1 MKTNRFAS
9 YNVSNFYIFAKI
21 SCRMSWFKYVT
32 SKTFFLQAFIAA
44 SIVAVFTFLLILFL
58 DFRTNHGE
66 EIKVPDLSKLKLEVA
81 EEKLN
86 DIDLEVFLLDTVD
99 FNPEYPPFT
108 ILEQDPKAGSFVKD
122 GRKIYVKLNA
132 GEFTNIEIPEFKDK
146 TYRQI
151 LATIKS
157 LTLKEGKI
165 TYKTHIAKDVVL
177 QIYQNGRR
185 LRAGDIVKKNSTLD
199 FVLGDGKDVY
209 NEDTFSSEEPT
220 DRLAPVDT
228 PTEEQPVEFKE
239 GNGGI

>member
-1 MKTNRFAS
+1 
-9 YNVSNFYIFAKI
+9 
-21 SCRMSWFKYVT
+21 MSWFKYVT

-44 SIVAVFTFLLILFL
+44 SIVAAFTFLLILFL

-99 FNPEYPPFT
+99 FNPEFPPFT
-108 ILEQDPKAGSFVKD
+108 ILEQDPKAGSLVKD

-157 LTLKEGKI
+157 LTLREGKI

-209 NEDTFSSEEPT
+209 NEDTFNSEEPT
-220 DRLAPVDT
+220 DTLTPVET
-228 PTEEQPVEFKE
+228 PAEDQPVEFKE